1 MIFINDHLSISDKEI
16 EFKSLR
22 SSGPGGQ
29 HVNKVETAIQLKFDV
44 IQSSLPQEV
53 KEKII
58 QICGTKVTTNG
69 TIIIKSEKWRSQQR
83 NKEEALI
90 KLKQLLTKALQPV
103 KNRKATKPSK
113 SAKEKRLKL
122 KKKRSE
128 VKMGRKNVTLN

>member
-1 MIFINDHLSISDKEI
+1 MIFINDHLSFSDKEI

-29 HVNKVETAIQLKFDV
+29 HANKVETAIQLKFDV

-58 QICGTKVTTNG
+58 QICSTKITTNG
-69 TIIIKSEKWRSQQR
+69 TIIIKSERWRSQHR

-90 KLKQLLTKALQPV
+90 RLKQLLTKAIQPV

-128 VKMGRKNVTLN
+128 VKMGRKKVILN

>member
-122 KKKRSE
+122 KKK
-128 VKMGRKNVTLN
+128 